1 MKEYD
6 FPMALT
12 FDDVLLVP
20 AHSEVLPA
28 QTRVNTRISRNIRL
42 NIPFVSAAMDTVTEA
57 EMAIAMAREGGI
69 GIIHKNLPMEEQ
81 ADHVRR
87 VKRAETWVI
96 TSPVT
101 LSASADVQEARAA
114 MNRHGISG
122 LPIVDDQRR
131 PVGILTI
138 RDVRFENNPRRP
150 ISELMTVHLITAP
163 VGVAMEDAKRLLH
176 ENRIEK
182 LILLHSDGTLAGL
195 ITLKDLEKAALYPNA
210 VKDSRGRLLVGAAV
224 GTGENEQRR
233 VRALVDAGVDVVVV
247 DTAHGHSAGVGRMV
261 SWIKG
266 EFPQVDVVAGNI
278 ATAEAA
284 QFLMDA
290 GADAVKVGI
299 GPGSICTTRMVAGVG
314 VPQLSAI
321 FDVVSVTRPRDV
333 PVIADGGI
341 KFSGDV
347 VKALAAGA
355 SCVMMGSMFAGTE
368 ETPGEIVL
376 YQGRSYKLYRG
387 MGSLGAM
394 RQGSADRY
402 FQDAAS
408 APSKLVPEGI
418 EGRVP
423 FKGPV
428 SATLVQL
435 TGGLRAGMGYLGAAD
450 LEQLRARAR
459 FVRISPAGLRES
471 HVHDVIITKEAPN
484 YKIDA

>member
-1 MKEYD
+1 MED
-6 FPMALT
+6 HPFPMALT
-12 FDDVLLVP
+12 FDDVLLMP
-20 AHSEVLPA
+20 AYSEVLPVST
-28 QTRVNTRISRNIRL
+28 QVNTRFTRNLKL
-42 NIPFVSAAMDTVTEA
+42 NIPFVSAAMDTVTESD
-57 EMAIAMAREGGI
+57 MAMAMAREGGI
-69 GIIHKNLPMEEQ
+69 GVIHKNLAIEEQ

-87 VKRAETWVI
+87 VKRAETWI
-96 TSPVT
+96 ISSPVT
-101 LSASADVQEARAA
+101 LSPKAVVREARVA
-114 MNRHGISG
+114 MDRFSISG
-122 LPIVDDQRR
+122 LPIVDEHQK

-138 RDVRFENNPRRP
+138 RDVRFETNPARP
-150 ISELMTVHLITAP
+150 VTELMTARLITAKA
-163 VGVAMEDAKRLLH
+163 GVSMDEATALLH

-182 LILLHSDGTLAGL
+182 LILLQEDGTLAGL
-195 ITLKDLEKAALYPNA
+195 ITLKDIEKAALYPHA
-210 VKDSRGRLLVGAAV
+210 AKDARGRLLVGAAV
-224 GTGENEQRR
+224 GIGENEQRR
-233 VRALVDAGVDVVVV
+233 VRALRDAGVDVVVV
-247 DTAHGHSAGVGRMV
+247 DTAHGHTAGVGRMV
-261 SWIKG
+261 KWVKG
-266 EFPQVDVVAGNI
+266 EFPGLEVVAGNI
-278 ATAEAA
+278 ATGEAA
-284 QFLMDA
+284 AYLIDC

-314 VPQLSAI
+314 VPQLSAVL
-321 FDVVSVTRPRDV
+321 DVIKVAGPRDV
-333 PVIADGGI
+333 PVIADGGV

-355 SCVMMGSMFAGTE
+355 STVMMGSMFAGAE

-402 FQDAAS
+402 FQDAAA

-428 SATLVQL
+428 SATLIQL
-435 TGGLRAGMGYLGAAD
+435 VGGVRAGMGYLGAAT
-450 LEQLRARAR
+450 LAELRANAR

-484 YKIDA
+484 YKME

>member
-1 MKEYD
+1 MQEQT

-28 QTRVNTRISRNIRL
+28 QTRVHTRLTRNLRL

-69 GIIHKNLPMEEQ
+69 GIIHKNLPIEEQ

-101 LSASADVQEARAA
+101 LPATATVQDARAA

-122 LPIVDDQRR
+122 LPIVDEQRR

-138 RDVRFENNPRRP
+138 RDVRFETRLQRP
-150 ISELMTVHLITAP
+150 IAELMTVQLITAP
-163 VGVAMEDAKRLLH
+163 AGVAMDEAKQLLH

-182 LILLHSDGTLAGL
+182 LILLHPDGTLAGL

-210 VKDSRGRLLVGAAV
+210 VKDARGRLLVGAAV

-233 VRALVDAGVDVVVV
+233 VRALVDAGADVVVV

-261 SWIKG
+261 RWIKG
-266 EFPQVDVVAGNI
+266 EFPDVEVIAGNI

-284 QFLMDA
+284 SFLIDA

-321 FDVVSVTRPRDV
+321 FDVVEVAAPRGV

-402 FQDAAS
+402 FQDASS

-435 TGGLRAGMGYLGAAD
+435 VGGLRAGMGYLGASD
-450 LEQLRARAR
+450 LEQLRQRAR

-484 YKIDA
+484 YKIDT

>member
-1 MKEYD
+1 MD
-6 FPMALT
+6 SSQFPMALT
-12 FDDVLLVP
+12 FDDVLLQP
-20 AHSEVLPA
+20 AFSGVLPVET
-28 QTRVNTRISRNIRL
+28 QVKTRFSRNIAL
-42 NIPFVSAAMDTVTEA
+42 NIPFVSAAMDTVTESQ
-57 EMAIAMAREGGI
+57 MAMAMAREGGI
-69 GIIHKNLPMEEQ
+69 GIIHKNMTIDQQAEE
-81 ADHVRR
+81 VRR
-87 VKRAETWVI
+87 VKRAETWI
-96 TSPVT
+96 ISSPVT
-101 LSASADVQEARAA
+101 LTPSATVSEARAA
-114 MNRHGISG
+114 MDRFSISG
-122 LPIVDDQRR
+122 LPIIDEHRKA
-131 PVGILTI
+131 VGILTI
-138 RDVRFENNPRRP
+138 RDIRFETDANRP
-150 ISELMTVHLITAP
+150 VTELMTSRLISAP
-163 VGVAMEDAKRLLH
+163 FGISMQEAKSLLH

-182 LILLHSDGTLAGL
+182 LVLLEEGGLIAGL
-195 ITLKDLEKAALYPNA
+195 ITLKDIEQAARFPNGA
-210 VKDSRGRLLVGAAV
+210 KDSRGRLLVGAAV
-224 GTGENEQRR
+224 GIGENEQRR

-247 DTAHGHSAGVGRMV
+247 DTAHGHTVGVRKMV
-261 SWIKG
+261 QWTKS
-266 EFPQVDVVAGNI
+266 EFPHLDVVAGNI

-284 QFLMDA
+284 EFLIDA
-290 GADAVKVGI
+290 GADGVKVGI

-314 VPQLSAI
+314 VPQLSAVL
-321 FDVVSVTRPRDV
+321 DVVRVAKKHDV

-355 SCVMMGSMFAGTE
+355 SCVMMGSMLAGTE

-402 FQDAAS
+402 FQDASS

-428 SATLVQL
+428 SATLTQFV
-435 TGGLRAGMGYLGAAD
+435 GGVRAGMGYLGAKD
-450 LEQLRARAR
+450 LGQLATNAR

-484 YKIDA
+484 YKIE

>member
-1 MKEYD
+1 MKEQD
-6 FPMALT
+6 FPMAFT
-12 FDDVLLVP
+12 FDDVLLIP
-20 AHSEVLPA
+20 AYSEVLPS
-28 QTRVNTRISRNIRL
+28 QTCVRTQLSRNIQL

-69 GIIHKNLPMEEQ
+69 GIIHKNLTLEEQ
-81 ADHVRR
+81 AEHVRR

-101 LSASADVQEARAA
+101 LSSSATVQEAKAA
-114 MNRHGISG
+114 MSRHSISG
-122 LPIVDDQRR
+122 LPIVDEHRR

-138 RDVRFENNPRRP
+138 RDVRFETNPHRP
-150 ISELMTVHLITAP
+150 ISELMTVNLIAAP
-163 VGVAMEDAKRLLH
+163 TGITMEDAKKLLH

-182 LILLHSDGTLAGL
+182 LILLQPDGTLAGL

-210 VKDSRGRLLVGAAV
+210 VKDARGRLLVGAAV

-261 SWIKG
+261 RWVKG
-266 EFPQVDVVAGNI
+266 EFPHVDVIAGNI
-278 ATAEAA
+278 ATAQAA

-321 FDVVSVTRPRDV
+321 FDVVSVTLSRGI

-355 SCVMMGSMFAGTE
+355 SCVMMGSMLAGTE

-402 FQDAAS
+402 FQDASS

-428 SATLVQL
+428 AATLVQL
-435 TGGLRAGMGYLGAAD
+435 VGGLRAGMGYLGAAN
-450 LEQLRARAR
+450 LKQLHQNAR

-484 YKIDA
+484 YRIDA